1 MIENLNLSDK
11 RILLR
16 VDYNV
21 PIQDAE
27 VIDDYRI
34 KKSLKTINYCLDQGA
49 SVTIMSHLGR
59 PNGFDE
65 NFSLLPVAEKL
76 SELLNKEVIFS
87 DDCISDKALLKSTTL
102 EKGQIHL
109 LENLRFHNGE
119 LENCLDFSKTLS
131 FHGDVYINDAFGT
144 AHRPHASNVGI
155 VNFFDETSIGFLM
168 KKELKYLLHE
178 ISDPIRPF
186 SVLMGGAKIKGK
198 IELIENFL
206 KEADN
211 LIVGGALSFPFLKVK
226 GYDINSPLINN
237 EDIECAKHL
246 FSLSNKLKKDII
258 LPYDFVVSTSLDN
271 YDNIDIK
278 KVENLDSSD
287 GCFDIGPETTMYF
300 SQILSTSETILWNG
314 PLGVSENPY
323 FGTGTQQICRIIEE
337 LSNNGIISIL
347 GGGDTAAAAQK
358 FSQFN
363 TFSHISTG
371 GGASLELLSG
381 KKLPALLALEQNEK

>member
-21 PIQDAE
+21 PIQDGE

-49 SVTIMSHLGR
+49 SVTIISHLGR

-144 AHRPHASNVGI
+144 AHRAHASNVGI

-226 GYDINSPLINN
+226 GYDINSHLINN
-237 EDIECAKHL
+237 KCEIV
-246 FSLSNKLKKDII
+246 FIVFNTIRSLKKFFAFTLKTLLDMI
-258 LPYDFVVSTSLDN
+258 LPSCLSPILIVGIFAEGASIIPLEELPTKHEGFF
-271 YDNIDIK
+271 IK
-278 KVENLDSSD
+278 K
-287 GCFDIGPETTMYF
+287 M
-300 SQILSTSETILWNG
+300 
-314 PLGVSENPY
+314 
-323 FGTGTQQICRIIEE
+323 
-337 LSNNGIISIL
+337 
-347 GGGDTAAAAQK
+347 
-358 FSQFN
+358 
-363 TFSHISTG
+363 
-371 GGASLELLSG
+371 
-381 KKLPALLALEQNEK
+381 